1 MVDLSWSHGRLLQ
14 QLVEMGALKMRPQAA
29 SVFAVEVQHLQQ
41 DLEEIREL
49 LKNSWWDPG
58 PYQWLTIVDWLTMVD
73 TSCIIFVG
81 AYVCFKQYFED

>member
-1 MVDLSWSHGRLLQ
+1 MAIEFPLHFAIFRPFLDFLGIWQDLMVDLSWSHGRLLQ

-49 LKNSWWDPG
+49 LKNSWWEPVRHN
-58 PYQWLTIVDWLTMVD
+58 WLT
-73 TSCIIFVG
+73 G
-81 AYVCFKQYFED
+81 